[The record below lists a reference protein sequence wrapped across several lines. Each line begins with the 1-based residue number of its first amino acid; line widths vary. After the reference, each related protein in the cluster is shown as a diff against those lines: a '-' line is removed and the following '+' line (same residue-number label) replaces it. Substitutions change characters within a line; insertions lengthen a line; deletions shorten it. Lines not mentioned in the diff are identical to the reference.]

1 MNWAQAAS
9 LRQRV
14 FGNIGVQAASS
25 HHREE
30 GVNIPKSP
38 LGQMKY
44 LKELG
49 FLVWHIFYIEKI

>member
-1 MNWAQAAS
+1 MNFEFSILNWAQALS

-25 HHREE
+25 HQREE

-38 LGQMKY
+38 LG
-44 LKELG
+44 
-49 FLVWHIFYIEKI
+49 

>member
-1 MNWAQAAS
+1 MRGIDKLWILNCAQAVTS
-9 LRQRV
+9 LQRV

-25 HHREE
+25 HQREE

-49 FLVWHIFYIEKI
+49 F

>member
-1 MNWAQAAS
+1 MGTAS
-9 LRQRV
+9 LRQ
-14 FGNIGVQAASS
+14 
-25 HHREE
+25 REE

-49 FLVWHIFYIEKI
+49 F